1 MTPIQKARQLRDRH
15 TPIRR
20 TTLRGVKAI
29 HLRHEMQAYGDQDDY
44 LVAPKNQAEIDSL
57 KQSARYSG
65 FDLYPISQSALFHVR
80 TWHSIGD

>member
-57 KQSARYSG
+57 KQSAKYSG
-65 FDLYPISQSALFHVR
+65 FDMTAIPQSALFHVR

>member
-1 MTPIQKARQLRDRH
+1 MTALQKARQIRDRH

-29 HLRHEMQAYGDQDDY
+29 HLRYEMQAYGDQNDY

-65 FDLYPISQSALFHVR
+65 FDLYPIAQSNLFHVR